1 VNPENIPY
9 AAKVNAAYHLIRN
22 ARKISRRL
30 ADTTSEQQQAIE
42 EEIVAIGRK
51 MYDEA
56 WQQKTKPETTHD
68 PGEDHEL
75 EAYVAAVR
83 ELVPDAERWFVA
95 NDYHH
100 KFSVEQSAERWREY
114 VSYSK
119 GRAQR

>member
-1 VNPENIPY
+1 MSDENIAY
-9 AAKVNAAYHLIRN
+9 AAKVNAAAWLIRK
-22 ARKISRRL
+22 ARKIARL
-30 ADTTSEQQQAIE
+30 LGDRMPDEQQAIE
-42 EEIVAIGRK
+42 EEIVVIGRR

-56 WQQKTKPETTHD
+56 WQQKKPSVTHD

-75 EAYVAAVR
+75 EAYISAVR